1 MKKEKMFYGWWVV
14 LGCVLITTTMVP
26 SVMSMANKFLIPF
39 TTEMGVSR
47 GAFTF
52 SNTILQIMGIF
63 LAPFVTKKLAKGNIR
78 RMQSISII
86 VFALAYASYGLV
98 QNVYQHYAIS
108 FVIGISYLNAAII
121 PVSIII
127 TNWFQKKRG
136 LAMSIAMAGIGV
148 GGFIFSPLVTM
159 WLSHYGWRTT
169 YFIFAAIILTVCLPV
184 SLFLIKKQPSDK
196 GLQPYGADEV
206 DANQTKAVKQQLTIS
221 TKDSFTKSFFI
232 ILIIGMICNGIINS
246 GALGQ
251 FPPALEELHGPAIS
265 ASIISLYSL
274 IGVGGKLLLGW
285 INDKFGIKVSILFG
299 CTAFALAFV
308 CILFGQNIIFAYSMA
323 IVFGLG
329 NAIGTVIPPLVT
341 SAIYGPEQYGDVYGY
356 VSSATQIGLSIGSLA
371 VAATFDMTGS
381 YSSAWVVL
389 AILSVVTMYSWLTAY
404 RKSRQFS
411 ATPINE

>member
-1 MKKEKMFYGWWVV
+1 M
-14 LGCVLITTTMVP
+14 
-26 SVMSMANKFLIPF
+26 
-39 TTEMGVSR
+39 
-47 GAFTF
+47 
-52 SNTILQIMGIF
+52 
-63 LAPFVTKKLAKGNIR
+63 
-78 RMQSISII
+78 
-86 VFALAYASYGLV
+86 
-98 QNVYQHYAIS
+98 
-108 FVIGISYLNAAII
+108 SYLNAAII

-221 TKDSFTKSFFI
+221 TKESFTKSFFI